1 MELDIIGSSSRGNCY
16 ILQNEDEALI
26 IEMGC
31 KFQEVLKVTNY
42 RRSKIVGAII
52 THNHSD
58 HARNVKELQ
67 DWNIPCFA
75 PADVSGSHLL
85 AGNGRRTSFG
95 GFKIHAFSVKHN
107 VECYGYLISHKD
119 IGKLLFITDAKEI
132 PYSFSNLNHI
142 MCEANYDYYLYEK
155 YPERRHG
162 NTNHMEIEDAITGI
176 GNQDLSKVK
185 DIILLHL
192 SDGLSNAED
201 FKRRMEEAT
210 GIPTTIA
217 DSGMKIE
224 LK

>member
-67 DWNIPCFA
+67 DWNIPYFA

-85 AGNGRRTSFG
+85 AGNGRRTTFG
-95 GFKIHAFSVKHN
+95 GFDIQAFSVKHN
-107 VECYGYLISHKD
+107 VECYGYLVRHKD
-119 IGKLLFITDAKEI
+119 FGKLLFITDAKDV
-132 PYSFSNLNHI
+132 PYWFSGLNHI
-142 MCEANYDYYLYEK
+142 MCEANYDFYLYEK

-176 GNQDLSKVK
+176 GSQDLSKVK